1 MSDPSHPGM
10 PAPRPRPTVVTVS
23 SYLLYLSAAVSI
35 ISAVLSLTTI
45 GTVRRVYADLY
56 AGTSGDGTESIIV
69 AASVVGVVINI
80 LFAAGLAILA
90 IFNNRGK
97 QGARITTW
105 VVGGIFL
112 CCNGFGLLGNAATSG
127 MNLDTGST
135 AGPSA
140 SEVEDRLAAEMPG
153 WFTPTTT
160 LLTVVVVL
168 ALLGAVILLALPAA
182 NPFFRKPQA
191 AWDPLN
197 PYPGYPGHPGAY
209 PGYPSQ
215 SPYPTYPG
223 PPPGQPGQ
231 GYGQPGPGQGY
242 GGQTDPGHPGPG
254 QGYPGQPGQGY
265 GPQPG
270 QDQSGQSY
278 GGQPPYP
285 QSSPPGGAG
294 DATPPPRTDSGPA
307 GTGDPHTGSVPP
319 TDPWSAP
326 SPPSSDD
333 DKPGRSPTDPA

>member
-1 MSDPSHPGM
+1 MSDPSHPGT

-35 ISAVLSLTTI
+35 LSAVLSLTTI

-127 MNLDTGST
+127 MNLDTGGT

-160 LLTVVVVL
+160 LLTVLVVL
-168 ALLGAVILLALPAA
+168 ALLGAVVLLALPAA

-197 PYPGYPGHPGAY
+197 PYPGYPGQPGAY

-231 GYGQPGPGQGY
+231 GYGQPGQPGQGY
-242 GGQTDPGHPGPG
+242 GQPGQPGQGHGGQTDPGYPG
-254 QGYPGQPGQGY
+254 QQPGQG
-265 GPQPG
+265 
-270 QDQSGQSY
+270 S

-285 QSSPPGGAG
+285 QSSPPGAAG
-294 DATPPPRTDSGPA
+294 DTTPPPRNDAGSPSGPA
-307 GTGDPHTGSVPP
+307 GDPHTGSVPP

>member
-1 MSDPSHPGM
+1 MSEPM
-10 PAPRPRPTVVTVS
+10 YPATSAPQSRPTVVTVS
-23 SYLLYLSAAVSI
+23 SYLLYFSAAASI
-35 ISAVLSLTTI
+35 ISAILALTTI
-45 GTVRRVYADLY
+45 GTMRRVYADLY
-56 AGTSGDGTESIIV
+56 ADTSGAGTESVLV
-69 AASVVGVVINI
+69 AVSVVGVVINI

-135 AGPSA
+135 SGPSA
-140 SEVEDRLAAEMPG
+140 SEVDARLSAELPG
-153 WFTPTTT
+153 WFDPITM
-160 LLTVVVVL
+160 LLTVLVVL

-182 NPFFRKPQA
+182 SAFFRKPQA
-191 AWDPLN
+191 AWDPMN
-197 PYPGYPGHPGAY
+197 PYPGYPGQPAAY

-223 PPPGQPGQ
+223 QPGQPGQ
-231 GYGQPGPGQGY
+231 P
-242 GGQTDPGHPGPG
+242 
-254 QGYPGQPGQGY
+254 YPGQPGQPGQPY
-265 GPQPG
+265 PAQGQPG
-270 QDQSGQSY
+270 QPGQPY
-278 GGQPPYP
+278 PGQGQPPYPGTGGQPPYP
-285 QSSPPGGAG
+285 QSSPPGDAG
-294 DATPPPRTDSGPA
+294 DATPPPATGGGGAVSAQNPTG
-307 GTGDPHTGSVPP
+307 GDPHTGSVPP

-326 SPPSSDD
+326 SPPPSSPPSD